1 MSPAIMF
8 TTEVL
13 PAPDRPNRAVT
24 PGPASK
30 RTPRRKAPR
39 PASMSTDRVKAA
51 YPPGNAPCE
60 HLRADQREHR
70 QGDGDQ
76 RQAHRGALPARDLEQ
91 RVDGDR
97 QRARLARNVRDEGD
111 GGAELAESLG
121 EGEDGAGVDP
131 RQDERQRDGQEDHRR
146 RRTAGKRA
154 EE

>member
-39 PASMSTDRVKAA
+39 PASMSTDRAKAA
-51 YPPGNAPCE
+51 YPPGNAPWE
-60 HLRADQREHR
+60 QPRAHQREHR

-76 RQAHRGALPARDLEQ
+76 REAHRGALPAPDPGPHRVAHVRTPVTTEQLEC
-91 RVDGDR
+91 R
-97 QRARLARNVRDEGD
+97 
-111 GGAELAESLG
+111 
-121 EGEDGAGVDP
+121 P
-131 RQDERQRDGQEDHRR
+131 R
-146 RRTAGKRA
+146 TS
-154 EE
+154 